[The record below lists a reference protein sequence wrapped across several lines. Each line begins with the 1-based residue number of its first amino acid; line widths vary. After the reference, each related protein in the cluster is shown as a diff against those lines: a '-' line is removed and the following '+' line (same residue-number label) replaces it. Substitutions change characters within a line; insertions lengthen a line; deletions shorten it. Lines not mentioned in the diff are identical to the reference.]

1 MPLEISRSLSSAL
14 SPSLSF
20 RPERA
25 DAFSSRSLR
34 SERVGSR
41 TPHCFSL
48 PVRWMPGAFSGG
60 TSLRS
65 IGAAPLPVF
74 RTPIISASR
83 QSLRRITHL
92 SPSDSN
98 ASTSPATLSAPTK
111 PVNRGTHAKAD
122 SVIPSEARDLLS
134 VTAPKMKR
142 HTSRR
147 PDNSATH
154 PHHSFPAPKNQ
165 QLFHRTR
172 TITVPPVS
180 TNCPSYK

>member
-1 MPLEISRSLSSAL
+1 LQCRRTRRLRAREGAAASP

-41 TPHCFSL
+41 
-48 PVRWMPGAFSGG
+48 SGG

-65 IGAAPLPVF
+65 TGAAPLPVF

-142 HTSRR
+142 HTPRR

-154 PHHSFPAPKNQ
+154 PHHSFPALKNQ
-165 QLFHRTR
+165 QFFHRLR
-172 TITVPPVS
+172 TITVLSVP